1 MQPTMDLGTVSQII
15 EPLASTTLEL
25 SQMPQIEPNAPVLR
39 IIGKAPLSGHVP
51 ISGAKNSILA
61 LMAGTLLSS
70 EGCRIRNVPKLADVE
85 RMSDIL
91 ETLGVKISRTDEV
104 LDLDT
109 SNLTTNSAPYELVS
123 KMRASFFAL
132 GSLLARLGSAKMPLP
147 GGCAIGARPV
157 ELHVRGLQALG
168 ADVQIEHGIVIAHAK
183 SRNGR
188 LQGTK
193 IYLDCPSVGATETLM
208 MAATL
213 AEGQTIIEKAAQE
226 TQQIDLAD
234 LCIAMGA
241 KIHGAGTNTIIIDGV
256 DRLHFADFTAIPD
269 RIEAAT
275 FMVAAA
281 ITRSTLSMSPVVPA
295 HLTAAISKLQDIGV
309 TVQIDAPDKITVIGG
324 DHYRAVDIETLPYP
338 GFPTDMQAQFMALLT
353 ICEGNGVVTETV

>member
-1 MQPTMDLGTVSQII
+1 MDLGTVSQII

-147 GGCAIGARPV
+147 GGCAIGNSGEVSKMEPI
-157 ELHVRGLQALG
+157 
-168 ADVQIEHGIVIAHAK
+168 DTINDDGICTSTMNFGSHCNAK
-183 SRNGR
+183 IR
-188 LQGTK
+188 
-193 IYLDCPSVGATETLM
+193 
-208 MAATL
+208 
-213 AEGQTIIEKAAQE
+213 
-226 TQQIDLAD
+226 QIDHFRFLGS
-234 LCIAMGA
+234 IF
-241 KIHGAGTNTIIIDGV
+241 NN
-256 DRLHFADFTAIPD
+256 RL
-269 RIEAAT
+269 T
-275 FMVAAA
+275 F
-281 ITRSTLSMSPVVPA
+281 S
-295 HLTAAISKLQDIGV
+295 
-309 TVQIDAPDKITVIGG
+309 
-324 DHYRAVDIETLPYP
+324 
-338 GFPTDMQAQFMALLT
+338 
-353 ICEGNGVVTETV
+353 